1 MTEAGDLEATPEE
14 AQDGLPPDAPS
25 KGMSPYATGGG
36 GVTFERKV
44 AVTYLAHLL
53 VGDGAAEVGDERRIV
68 SVAFQQAPDHPVD
81 DLVVT
86 AARVDEIEPSLV
98 LALGVRR
105 APDLVRSDGS
115 TQNLIRDFVR
125 AVITLPT
132 DGPEHRFA
140 LVVAGPQEQAEQLAL
155 LAGLAVH

>member
-1 MTEAGDLEATPEE
+1 MEAGDLETTPEE
-14 AQDGLPPDAPS
+14 AQDGAPPDASP

-53 VGDGAAEVGDERRIV
+53 VGDGAAELGDERRAM

-86 AARVDEIEPSLV
+86 AAQADEIEPSLV
-98 LALGVRR
+98 LSLGVRR
-105 APDLVRSDGS
+105 APNLVRSDES
-115 TQNLIRDFVR
+115 TQKLIRDFVG
-125 AVITLPT
+125 AVINSPT
-132 DGPEHRFA
+132 D
-140 LVVAGPQEQAEQLAL
+140 
-155 LAGLAVH
+155 

>member
-14 AQDGLPPDAPS
+14 AQDGVPPDAPS

-44 AVTYLAHLL
+44 AVMYLAHLL
-53 VGDGAAEVGDERRIV
+53 VGDGAAELGGERRIV

-115 TQNLIRDFVR
+115 TSR
-125 AVITLPT
+125 TLPPRCSYISWPISMAIRG
-132 DGPEHRFA
+132 DPGSPP
-140 LVVAGPQEQAEQLAL
+140 L
-155 LAGLAVH
+155 